1 MTWAEKELVE
11 IVRIV
16 RPRDNLYHDEDAVDY
31 AMIISAIR
39 RLIESSRNEYLELV
53 REAAN
58 QAV

>member
-31 AMIISAIR
+31 AMMIGAIR

-53 REAAN
+53 READK
-58 QAV
+58 

>member
-53 REAAN
+53 READK
-58 QAV
+58 